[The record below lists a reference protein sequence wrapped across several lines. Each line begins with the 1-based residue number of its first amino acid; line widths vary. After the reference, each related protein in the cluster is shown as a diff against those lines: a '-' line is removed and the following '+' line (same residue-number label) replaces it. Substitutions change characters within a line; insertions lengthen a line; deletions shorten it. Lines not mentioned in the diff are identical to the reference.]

1 MAVEANNFLAA
12 LDMVLYIRNQL
23 VIARMAL
30 PPPDPQFVLRGTSAA
45 VHTLHFSC
53 GGQEPD
59 VPILF
64 SGSEN
69 GFIHVWNLKTHRVD
83 AALDGHGRKSVYCV
97 QTMGGKETL
106 LRLAKQA
113 TNSEMVLGFVSQG
126 RDQRICMWDLA
137 EGRTSVTD
145 SVFTENVGFCRCSL
159 LKVAQG
165 RWLMA
170 MAAKATDE
178 VQVLELPS
186 KTSVCTLKPEVG
198 AKLGMPMC
206 LKLWQ
211 LSCGSQPLLLA
222 GYEDGSVVLWNLST
236 GKALS
241 QLVCHQE
248 PVMSLDFDS
257 EKAKGISGSSEKVLS
272 IWSLNEQQN
281 LQEEKQVFGHPT
293 VTHHLGDSVEVYDLS
308 VPYHS
313 VYKTH
318 KLVNAGISDIT
329 IRPDK
334 KILATAGWDHRMRIF
349 GWKKLKPLAVLDYHT
364 ATVHCVSFSDHKNP
378 SERLLAAGSKDQR
391 ISIWSIYTQT

>member
-1 MAVEANNFLAA
+1 
-12 LDMVLYIRNQL
+12 
-23 VIARMAL
+23 MAL

-97 QTMGGKETL
+97 QTMGGKEAL
-106 LRLAKQA
+106 L
-113 TNSEMVLGFVSQG
+113 SQG

-293 VTHHLGDSVEVYDLS
+293 VTHHLGDSVEVYDLL

-313 VYKTH
+313 NVGGKQLLQVNKQSKTKKSDDHRSSFIYDKKKNCNVYKTH

>member
-1 MAVEANNFLAA
+1 MAP
-12 LDMVLYIRNQL
+12 
-23 VIARMAL
+23 
-30 PPPDPQFVLRGTSAA
+30 PPPDPEFVLRGTSAA

-59 VPILF
+59 FPVLF

-69 GFIHVWNLKTHRVD
+69 GFVHVWNLKTHRVD
-83 AALDGHGRKSVYCV
+83 TALDGHGRKSVYWV
-97 QTMGGKETL
+97 ETMDAKERL
-106 LRLAKQA
+106 LRL
-113 TNSEMVLGFVSQG
+113 G
-126 RDQRICMWDLA
+126 RDQRICLWDLA

-165 RWLMA
+165 RWLLA
-170 MAAKATDE
+170 MAAKSLEE

-211 LSCGSQPLLLA
+211 LDSASQPWLLA
-222 GYEDGSVVLWNLST
+222 GYEDGSVILWNLSM
-236 GKALS
+236 GKAAS

-281 LQEEKQVFGHPT
+281 LQFH
-293 VTHHLGDSVEVYDLS
+293 
-308 VPYHS
+308 
-313 VYKTH
+313 KTH
-318 KLVNAGISDIT
+318 ELINAGISDIT
-329 IRPDK
+329 IRSDR
-334 KILATAGWDHRMRIF
+334 KILATAGWDHRIRIF
-349 GWKKLKPLAVLDYHT
+349 GWKKMKPLAVLDYHT
-364 ATVHCVSFSDHKNP
+364 STVHCVSFSDHRNL
-378 SERLLAAGSKDQR
+378 SERLLAAGSKDHR
-391 ISIWSIYTQT
+391 ISVWSIYAQT

>member
-1 MAVEANNFLAA
+1 MLKLLRRLFQRRILIEDSMKSKVASLFTA
-12 LDMVLYIRNQL
+12 L
-23 VIARMAL
+23 MAL

-53 GGQEPD
+53 GGPEPD
-59 VPILF
+59 APLLF

-83 AALDGHGRKSVYCV
+83 TALDGHGRKSVCFV
-97 QTMGGKETL
+97 ETMGGKDWL
-106 LRLAKQA
+106 L
-113 TNSEMVLGFVSQG
+113 SQG
-126 RDQRICMWDLA
+126 RDQRICLWDLA

-145 SVFTENVGFCRCSL
+145 SVFTEHVGFCRCSL
-159 LKVAQG
+159 LQVAQG

-170 MAAKATDE
+170 MAARSLEE
-178 VQVLELPS
+178 VQILELPS

-211 LSCGSQPLLLA
+211 LSCGSQPVLLA
-222 GYEDGSVVLWNLST
+222 GYEDGSVVLWNVST

-241 QLVCHQE
+241 RLTCHQE

-281 LQEEKQVFGHPT
+281 LQ
-293 VTHHLGDSVEVYDLS
+293 
-308 VPYHS
+308 

-318 KLVNAGISDIT
+318 ELVNAGISDIT

-334 KILATAGWDHRMRIF
+334 KILATAGWDHRIRIF

-364 ATVHCVSFSDHKNP
+364 ATVHCVSFSDHSSP
-378 SERLLAAGSKDQR
+378 PDRLLAAGSKDQR
-391 ISIWSIYTQT
+391 ISVWSIYAQT

>member
-1 MAVEANNFLAA
+1 
-12 LDMVLYIRNQL
+12 
-23 VIARMAL
+23 MAL

-59 VPILF
+59 VPVLF

-69 GFIHVWNLKTHRVD
+69 GFIHVWNLETHRAD
-83 AALDGHGRKSVYCV
+83 TALDGHGRKSVYRV
-97 QTMGGKETL
+97 ETMGGKNRL
-106 LRLAKQA
+106 L
-113 TNSEMVLGFVSQG
+113 SQG
-126 RDQRICMWDLA
+126 RDQRICLWDLA

-159 LKVAQG
+159 LKVAEG

-170 MAAKATDE
+170 TAAKALEE

-211 LSCGSQPLLLA
+211 LNCGSQPLLLA
-222 GYEDGSVVLWNLST
+222 GYEDGSVVLWNLSM

-281 LQEEKQVFGHPT
+281 LQ
-293 VTHHLGDSVEVYDLS
+293 
-308 VPYHS
+308 

-334 KILATAGWDHRMRIF
+334 KILATAGWDHRIRIF

-364 ATVHCVSFSDHKNP
+364 ATIHCVCFSDHKNP
-378 SERLLAAGSKDQR
+378 SGRLLAAGSKDHR

>member
-1 MAVEANNFLAA
+1 MKKLT
-12 LDMVLYIRNQL
+12 VL
-23 VIARMAL
+23 MAL
-30 PPPDPQFVLRGTSAA
+30 PPPDPQFVLRGTSAP

-53 GGQEPD
+53 GGPEPD
-59 VPILF
+59 IPLLF

-83 AALDGHGRKSVYCV
+83 TALDGHGRKSVYCV
-97 QTMGGKETL
+97 ETMGGKDRL
-106 LRLAKQA
+106 L
-113 TNSEMVLGFVSQG
+113 SQG
-126 RDQRICMWDLA
+126 RDQRICLWDLA

-145 SVFTENVGFCRCSL
+145 SVFTEHMGFCRCSL

-170 MAAKATDE
+170 MAARSLEE
-178 VQVLELPS
+178 VQILELPS

-211 LSCGSQPLLLA
+211 LSCGSQPVLLA
-222 GYEDGSVVLWNLST
+222 GYEDGSVVLWNVSM

-241 QLVCHQE
+241 QLSCHQE

-272 IWSLNEQQN
+272 IWCLNEQQN
-281 LQEEKQVFGHPT
+281 LQ
-293 VTHHLGDSVEVYDLS
+293 
-308 VPYHS
+308 

-318 KLVNAGISDIT
+318 ELVNAGISDIT

-334 KILATAGWDHRMRIF
+334 KILATAGWDHRIRIF
-349 GWKKLKPLAVLDYHT
+349 SWKKLKPLAVLDYHT
-364 ATVHCVSFSDHKNP
+364 ATVHCVSFSDHSSP
-378 SERLLAAGSKDQR
+378 WDRLLAAGSKDQR
-391 ISIWSIYTQT
+391 ISVWSIYAQT

>member
-1 MAVEANNFLAA
+1 
-12 LDMVLYIRNQL
+12 
-23 VIARMAL
+23 MAL
-30 PPPDPQFVLRGTSAA
+30 PPPDPQFVLRGTGAA

-53 GGQEPD
+53 GNQEPD

-83 AALDGHGRKSVYCV
+83 KTLDGHGGSSVYCV
-97 QTMGGKETL
+97 ETMGGKNRL
-106 LRLAKQA
+106 L
-113 TNSEMVLGFVSQG
+113 SQG
-126 RDQRICMWDLA
+126 RDQRICLWDLA
-137 EGRTSVTD
+137 EGRTSVTN
-145 SVFTENVGFCRCSL
+145 SVFTENVGFCRCAL

-170 MAAKATDE
+170 MAAKAPEE

-211 LSCGSQPLLLA
+211 HNCDSQPLLLA
-222 GYEDGSVVLWNLST
+222 GYEDGSVVLWNLSM

-241 QLVCHQE
+241 QLACHQE

-257 EKAKGISGSSEKVLS
+257 EKEKGISGSSEKVLS

-281 LQEEKQVFGHPT
+281 LQ
-293 VTHHLGDSVEVYDLS
+293 
-308 VPYHS
+308 
-313 VYKTH
+313 VYKTQ

-334 KILATAGWDHRMRIF
+334 KILATAGWDHRIRIF

-364 ATVHCVSFSDHKNP
+364 ATVHCVSFSDHRNP
-378 SERLLAAGSKDQR
+378 CERLLAAGSKDHR